1 MLSAGILG
9 FIRFE
14 SPAYLALFAVVPLLV
29 ALSFRSLSGLGPVR
43 RWLAILIRCAV
54 VALMVMALAGART
67 VKTSEELTT
76 LFVVDRSS
84 SIPRELQDKMLGYLR
99 SVGES
104 AGPRDRMGIVA
115 FDGKSAV
122 ELLPTGRFNFDKI
135 SEPVDPDHTDL
146 AGAMRMAMALF
157 PPDTAR
163 RIVVVSDGNE
173 NIGEALNEADQ
184 LKATGVP
191 IDVLPLQY
199 DHAEEVVFE
208 RLSAPSTAALE
219 ETVNLQMVVRSTK
232 RVRGRIVLK
241 HNDEIVPIGPNGTTS
256 PIVEFGP
263 GPERFEF
270 PVQLRDEGAHRFEA
284 TFEPDSAAGDTVTGN
299 NRGRAF
305 TVVGGQGRI
314 LILTTQEDRESAQLM
329 ADAMRREQLLV
340 DVEIAGERPLDQL
353 RLLQYSLI
361 VLSNIPA
368 NYISEQEQLGLSVYV
383 RELGGGL
390 VMVGGDESFGAGGWM
405 GSPVE
410 DIMPVSFDVKSKRQI
425 PKGALVLTMHACEIP
440 QGNYWGERIAVAS
453 VKTLSSRDYVG
464 VLSYQWISAKQKFW
478 VVPLQTVGDKT
489 KVIQQVLKMQ
499 MGDMPSLEEVMT
511 DGIDEL
517 ARRTDA
523 QARHMI
529 VISDFD
535 PQGPTPALIGKA
547 KRNGITISTVAIGY
561 GAHMIDETKAKWIAD
576 ETKGKFYSTQ
586 NYSELPQ
593 IFIKESRVV
602 QRALINETPFRPR
615 ISNSLSPTIAGL
627 AGDGVPDLG
636 GYVVTTKRPT
646 ADVALIRKTEE
657 SDDPVLAQWQVG
669 LGKTVAFTSGMW
681 HRWGADWA
689 QWQKFSKLWAQI
701 ARWASRQADAGAFD
715 VATSVQGGRG
725 KIRIDARD
733 KSAVAVNFMTVEG
746 SLIVPGFDSK
756 KIRLTQ
762 TGPGR
767 YEGEFDA
774 RDPGSYIVNLSYRSG
789 SEGSAAA
796 GTLQTGFSI
805 AYSPEFRDLRTNLA
819 LLQNLSER
827 TGGRMLTATDA
838 RAPFDRTALPKAEAR
853 PPIWEDLI
861 RWMLLLFLLDVA
873 VRRIAINP
881 MDMARRVRKYIGEIA
896 GPRKPSETA
905 EAVLSTLKGARD
917 QLREASGATAPPS
930 ETGVAPNRSAK
941 YEAPTTA
948 AKVSEQLSK
957 ALGGASAEDQPVVA
971 RPTKKPTA
979 TNEADYTS
987 RLLKAKK
994 RARDDLSKPEE

>member
-1 MLSAGILG
+1 MLHAGILG
-9 FIRFE
+9 FLRFE
-14 SPAYLALFAVVPLLV
+14 SPAYLALLAVIPLLI

-43 RWLAILIRCAV
+43 RWLAIVFRCAV
-54 VALMVMALAGART
+54 VVLMVMALAGARS
-67 VKTSEELTT
+67 VKTSDDLTT

-84 SIPRELQDKMLGYLR
+84 SIPRELQDKILAYLR
-99 SVGES
+99 NVGES
-104 AGPRDRMGIVA
+104 AGPKDRMGIIA

-122 ELLPTGRFNFDKI
+122 ELLPTGRFTLDKI
-135 SEPVDPDHTDL
+135 SEPVDPDHTDM

-163 RIVVVSDGNE
+163 RIIVVSDGNE
-173 NIGEALNEADQ
+173 NIGEALGEADQ
-184 LKATGVP
+184 MKASGVP
-191 IDVLPLQY
+191 VDVLPLQY
-199 DHAEEVVFE
+199 DHGEEVVFE
-208 RLSAPSTAALE
+208 RLSAPSTASLD
-219 ETVNLQMVVRSTK
+219 ETVNLQMVLRST
-232 RVRGRIVLK
+232 RHVRGRIVLK

-270 PVQLRDEGAHRFEA
+270 PVQLRDQGAHRFEA
-284 TFEPDSAAGDTVTGN
+284 AFEPEEAGDDTVTGN

-314 LILTTQEDRESAQLM
+314 LILTTQEDSESAQIL
-329 ADAMRREQLLV
+329 AEALRRERLLA

-361 VLSNIPA
+361 VLSNVPA
-368 NYISEQEQLGLSVYV
+368 NYITEEEQHGLSVYV

-390 VMVGGDESFGAGGWM
+390 VMVGGDEAFGAGGWM

-464 VLSYQWISAKQKFW
+464 VLSYQWVSAKQKFW

-489 KVIQQVLKMQ
+489 KVVQQILKMQ
-499 MGDMPSLEEVMT
+499 MGDMPSLEEVMA

-535 PQGPTPALIGKA
+535 PQGPTPSLVAKA
-547 KRNGITISTVAIGY
+547 KRNGITVSTVAIGY

-586 NYSELPQ
+586 NFSELPQ

-602 QRALINETPFRPR
+602 QRALINENPFRPR

-627 AGDGVPDLG
+627 AGDGVPELG

-657 SDDPVLAQWQVG
+657 SDDPVLAEWQVG

-701 ARWASRQADAGAFD
+701 ARWASRQSDSGAFD
-715 VATSVQGGRG
+715 VSTSVQNGRG

-733 KSAVAVNFMTVEG
+733 KTAAAVNFMNVDG
-746 SLIVPGFDSK
+746 SLIVPGFEAK
-756 KIRLTQ
+756 KMRLTQ

-774 RDPGSYIVNLSYRSG
+774 HDPGSYIVNLSYRSG
-789 SEGSAAA
+789 TGENASS

-819 LLQNLSER
+819 LLQNLADR

-838 RAPFDRTALPKAEAR
+838 HAPFDRSALPKAEAR

-861 RWMLLLFLLDVA
+861 RWMLVIFLLDVA
-873 VRRIAINP
+873 IRRIAINP
-881 MDMARRVRKYIGEIA
+881 AEMARRLRKYISEIA
-896 GPRKPSETA
+896 GPRKTAETA
-905 EAVLSTLKGARD
+905 EATLSTLKGT
-917 QLREASGATAPPS
+917 REQVRSETGAAPPP
-930 ETGVAPNRSAK
+930 EAGVAPNRSAK